1 MRVEAGEVHELAGL
15 AEYQDGSIVSRQVM
29 KGDKGSVTLF
39 AFEAGEGLSE
49 HTTPFEA
56 LVHVLD
62 GRARI
67 AIAGQMFSVGAG
79 EAIILPADVPHAVHA
94 EDRFKMLLTMIG
106 A

>member
-15 AEYQDGSIVSRQVM
+15 AEYQDGSVVSRQVM

-67 AIAGQMFSVGAG
+67 AIAGETFSVGAG

-106 A
+106 E